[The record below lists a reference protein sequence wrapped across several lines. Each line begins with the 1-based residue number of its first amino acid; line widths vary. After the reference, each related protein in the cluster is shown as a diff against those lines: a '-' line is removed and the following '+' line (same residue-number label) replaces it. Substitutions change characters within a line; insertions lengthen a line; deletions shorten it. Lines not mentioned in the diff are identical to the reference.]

1 MITRQ
6 AGIVDLPQLVTLF
19 NGYRQFY
26 RQQSNLKATEAF
38 VRERLQAQ
46 DSVFIITVTDNTDN
60 LTNTESAGEGMGFTQ
75 LYPSFSSVAMQ
86 RTWILNDLFVAEKYR
101 QSGVATQL
109 IESART
115 FAQQTNALA
124 IKLAT
129 AVDNEQAKSLYNKM
143 GFKKITEFD
152 YYTLVTG

>member
-6 AGIVDLPQLVTLF
+6 AGIVDLPQLITLF
-19 NGYRQFY
+19 DGYRRFY

-38 VRERLQAQ
+38 IRERLQAQ

-60 LTNTESAGEGMGFTQ
+60 LTNSEVVGEGMGFTQ
-75 LYPSFSSVAMQ
+75 LYPSYSSVAMQ
-86 RTWILNDLFVAEKYR
+86 RTWILNDLFVAENYR
-101 QSGVATQL
+101 ELGVATQL
-109 IESART
+109 IEAT
-115 FAQQTNALA
+115 QAFAKQTNALA
-124 IKLAT
+124 VKLAT
-129 AVDNEQAKSLYNKM
+129 AVDNHQAKSLYHKM